1 MGLAR
6 VEQLTVATGV
16 PTRSERSIGPGRLYS
31 ACVYIMPDGT
41 SIGEIHVR
49 VTLERG
55 GTDNYYSVAT
65 LIDEYV
71 YDGHQPSWDGR
82 IPLDASDLI
91 VCTTWATVARRL
103 TVNCATDLRL
113 SDRKPG

>member
-1 MGLAR
+1 
-6 VEQLTVATGV
+6 
-16 PTRSERSIGPGRLYS
+16 
-31 ACVYIMPDGT
+31 
-41 SIGEIHVR
+41 
-49 VTLERG
+49 
-55 GTDNYYSVAT
+55 
-65 LIDEYV
+65 V